1 MNEIIK
7 MEELAPEVREA
18 ISCHQQICESG
29 KVAASA
35 LVDMGRGLKRM
46 RDGKLYAQLGYETFA
61 EYLEKNGDYS
71 FKERQAYTYIKAVE
85 SFSDK
90 FLTEHGELGITKLGL
105 LTALSEQDA
114 VEVIESS
121 DLSGLNADE
130 VKALVREKQALGEQ
144 LSFWKEE
151 AQNAKDDAAGYEG
164 EMDKLKE
171 RATAA
176 EMNVEKLNK
185 QIEKLKK
192 SHQKELG
199 KLSAELEMVKR
210 ENDEPKITDEQRKE
224 IAGEEV
230 KQVSAEYEKQI
241 EALKAEYRAKSEAAE
256 EEKKKLESKLNS
268 RSPDEQMAAMKI
280 YFENVQNAVNTFAAK
295 IDLLADEEV
304 KQKMRGGAIKYLSIV
319 IDELKEGE
327 DE

>member
-7 MEELAPEVREA
+7 MEELTPEVREA

-29 KVAASA
+29 KVVASA

-61 EYLEKNGDYS
+61 EYLEKNGDYT

-151 AQNAKDDAAGYEG
+151 AQSAKDDAAGYED
-164 EMDKLKE
+164 ERDKLKE

-241 EALKAEYRAKSEAAE
+241 EELKAEYRAKAEASE

-304 KQKMRGGAIKYLSIV
+304 RQKMRGGAIKYLSI
-319 IDELKEGE
+319 IIEELKEGE
-327 DE
+327 SE

>member
-7 MEELAPEVREA
+7 MEELTPEVREA

-29 KVAASA
+29 KVVASA

-61 EYLEKNGDYS
+61 EYLEKNGDYT

-151 AQNAKDDAAGYEG
+151 AQSAKDDAAGYEG
-164 EMDKLKE
+164 EMGKLKE

-241 EALKAEYRAKSEAAE
+241 EELKAEYRAKAEAAE

-280 YFENVQNAVNTFAAK
+280 YFENVQNAVNTFTAK

-327 DE
+327 GE